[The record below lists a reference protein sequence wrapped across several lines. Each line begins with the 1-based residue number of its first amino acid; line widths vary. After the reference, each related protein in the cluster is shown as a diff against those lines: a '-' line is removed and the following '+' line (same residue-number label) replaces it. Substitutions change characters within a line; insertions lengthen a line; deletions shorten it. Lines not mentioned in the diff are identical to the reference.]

1 MSASRIQ
8 HVSEKGYGVLRR
20 RHKEWSTGGRGGG
33 MQGMSQG
40 VYLTHTHTQTKK
52 GSNTRSYKRGCALG
66 GKLRSREERCS
77 GSSAVRGC
85 WG

>member
-1 MSASRIQ
+1 
-8 HVSEKGYGVLRR
+8 
-20 RHKEWSTGGRGGG
+20 